1 MILERS
7 DTVATCGGTCE
18 IDGREG
24 GDEARG
30 EVELHQA
37 EPDLWWWGGSTGLE
51 LLHNSKMLIGGFYSM
66 GMMQVM
72 LHLNDEGLHAA
83 MSFLT

>member
-1 MILERS
+1 MG
-7 DTVATCGGTCE
+7 VVGG
-18 IDGREG
+18 GGVEG
-24 GDEARG
+24 
-30 EVELHQA
+30 
-37 EPDLWWWGGSTGLE
+37 SIGLE